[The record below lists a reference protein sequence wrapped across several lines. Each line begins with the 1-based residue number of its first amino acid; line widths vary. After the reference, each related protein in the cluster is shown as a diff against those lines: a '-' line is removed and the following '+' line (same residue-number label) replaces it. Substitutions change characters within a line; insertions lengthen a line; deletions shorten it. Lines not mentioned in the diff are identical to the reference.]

1 MAINSSSKAKQDALK
16 KQAAAEEPKRKKA
29 LNQRQLLFCE
39 YYLQGMPANRAYVK
53 AGYAVKNFNNARRLA
68 AVLMANVSVREY
80 LDEQRKEIRKS
91 FELNRGMLIE
101 NLLNIAMGNVVE
113 EQPVTRFVGQGIQEI
128 KIVKKA
134 TNPRDRAKATEILLR
149 LISEE
154 GETGL
159 QGVANTSPIAEF
171 SKQVKKNAIADNDID
186 TLGTAS
192 EDLDQTIDSEVPE

>member
-1 MAINSSSKAKQDALK
+1 VAGKTTSSSIK
-16 KQAAAEEPKRKKA
+16 KQAAAEKPKRKKG

-53 AGYAVKNFNNARRLA
+53 AGYVSKTANSARRA
-68 AVLMANVSVREY
+68 AIDLLTNPTVREY
-80 LDEQRKEIRKS
+80 IDEQRRHIKKN

-113 EQPVTRFVGQGIQEI
+113 EQPVTRFVGQGVQEI

-159 QGVANTSPIAEF
+159 QGVANTSPIADF
-171 SKQVKKNAIADNDID
+171 AKQVKKNANSGNDID
-186 TLGTAS
+186 TLGTDS